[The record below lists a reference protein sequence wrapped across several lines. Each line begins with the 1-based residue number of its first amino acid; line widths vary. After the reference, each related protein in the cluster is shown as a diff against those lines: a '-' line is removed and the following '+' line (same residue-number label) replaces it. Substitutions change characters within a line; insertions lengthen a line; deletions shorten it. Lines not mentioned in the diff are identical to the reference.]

1 MLTFFL
7 AGHETTAGTLTW
19 AMLELTR
26 HPAAMQQL
34 VREVDEVYAA
44 SGIGSGG
51 KTELDV
57 DDMGKFKYMTQVLKA
72 SSFATLFQCK
82 HSRRHVICLLL
93 RRCFVCTPRWIRSA
107 AACLRALDW
116 QTTLCPRRCASCL
129 SKCLL

>member
-26 HPAAMQQL
+26 HPTVMQQL

-57 DDMGKFKYMTQVLKA
+57 DDMGKFKYMTQVLKVYG
-72 SSFATLFQCK
+72 C
-82 HSRRHVICLLL
+82 RRHRILKVFPAGDAP
-93 RRCFVCTPRWIRSA
+93 FVCSRGCCQPCSSA
-107 AACLRALDW
+107 WHRPCRLQDL
-116 QTTLCPRRCASCL
+116 P
-129 SKCLL
+129 